1 MPSPIG
7 HILAGAATTIAADI
21 VNPAPAKTGRAA
33 GPRWRAPL
41 AYGILAAAP
50 DLDLIY
56 PPIHR
61 TATHSVTAVAL
72 AFIIAAALTGQVT
85 RWRTATVCALAYA
98 THPLLDWLGADTLP
112 PLGIELFWPFSNRW
126 FISGVDLF
134 RGTFRGH
141 LFAPPVL
148 MANALSVAQEIAIL
162 LPIVVVLWLV
172 RIKTAPRLATELARS
187 HHAAE

>member
-98 THPLLDWLGADTLP
+98 TH
-112 PLGIELFWPFSNRW
+112 
-126 FISGVDLF
+126 
-134 RGTFRGH
+134 
-141 LFAPPVL
+141 
-148 MANALSVAQEIAIL
+148 
-162 LPIVVVLWLV
+162 
-172 RIKTAPRLATELARS
+172 
-187 HHAAE
+187 